1 MSISYKA
8 NHIEDISKTNESLGK
23 DKISKPIMTIYE
35 FDKIIGMRTQ
45 QLSSGAIP
53 FISNIKKV
61 SSNMELRQVA
71 LEELKQGKLPF
82 IIERILPNKKKE
94 HYRVRDLDLVA
105 IRDRIR

>member
-1 MSISYKA
+1 MIMIILLLVTL
-8 NHIEDISKTNESLGK
+8 HSL
-23 DKISKPIMTIYE
+23 Y
-35 FDKIIGMRTQ
+35 
-45 QLSSGAIP
+45 LL
-53 FISNIKKV
+53 SNIKNV

-94 HYRVRDLDLVA
+94 YYRVRDLDLVA